1 MNVSIPPTATLLLF
15 AGTAFLLVIVPG
27 PNMFFILSKGI
38 SYGRRAAFA
47 SAFGVELGTLVHVFG
62 TVIGISA
69 LIAASPVAFNVL
81 KYAGAAYLV
90 YLAYRASRAPKS
102 QLEEAVPDQSLLRT
116 LGSAALVNVLN
127 PKVALFF
134 LALFPQFI
142 DPDRSSVPSQTL
154 ILGLVFFLIA
164 LALDLLYALG
174 SVAVGRWLD
183 RNPKFQFWQRLLSC
197 ITLLGL
203 GVFAAL
209 A

>member
-1 MNVSIPPTATLLLF
+1 MDMSIPPTATLLLF

-27 PNMFFILSKGI
+27 PNMLFILSKGI
-38 SYGRRAAFA
+38 FSGRRAAFA
-47 SAFGVELGTLVHVFG
+47 SAFGVELGTLVHVVG

-69 LIAASPVAFNVL
+69 LIAASPVAFNIL
-81 KYAGAAYLV
+81 KYAGAAYLL
-90 YLAYRASRAPKS
+90 YLAYRASRAPGS
-102 QLEEAVPDQSLLRT
+102 GLAMETPDQSLLRT

-142 DPDRSSVPSQTL
+142 APELNSVPSQAL
-154 ILGLVFFLIA
+154 VLGLEFFLIA
-164 LALDLLYALG
+164 LALDLLYATG

-183 RNPKFQFWQRLLSC
+183 RNPRFHFWQRLLSSL
-197 ITLLGL
+197 TLLAL
-203 GVFAAL
+203 AVFAAL

>member
-1 MNVSIPPTATLLLF
+1 MDVTIPPTATLLLF

-38 SYGRRAAFA
+38 SSGRRAAFA
-47 SAFGVELGTLVHVFG
+47 SAFGVELGTLVHVLG

-81 KYAGAAYLV
+81 KYLGAAYLV
-90 YLAYRASRAPKS
+90 YLAYRASRAPRSHLTKATP
-102 QLEEAVPDQSLLRT
+102 EQSLLRT

-142 DPDRSSVPSQTL
+142 ASDRSSVASQTL
-154 ILGLVFFLIA
+154 ILGFVFFVVA
-164 LALDLLYALG
+164 LALDLLYAAG

-183 RNPKFQFWQRLLSC
+183 RNPRFGFWQRLLSSA
-197 ITLLGL
+197 TLLTL

>member
-1 MNVSIPPTATLLLF
+1 MDVSIPPPATLALV

-27 PNMFFILSKGI
+27 PNMLFILSKGI
-38 SYGRRAAFA
+38 ISGRRAAFA
-47 SAFGVELGTLVHVFG
+47 SAFGVELGTLVHAVG

-81 KYAGAAYLV
+81 KYAGAAYLL
-90 YLAYRASRAPKS
+90 YLAYRASRAPGNDLTTETS
-102 QLEEAVPDQSLLRT
+102 DQSLLRT

-142 DPDRSSVPSQTL
+142 APELNSVPSQAL
-154 ILGLVFFLIA
+154 ILGMEFFLIA
-164 LALDLLYALG
+164 LALDLLYATG

-183 RNPKFQFWQRLLSC
+183 RNPRFHLWQRVGSAA
-197 ITLLGL
+197 TLVGL
-203 GVFAAL
+203 ALFAAL

>member
-1 MNVSIPPTATLLLF
+1 MELSIPPAATLLLF

-38 SYGRRAAFA
+38 VSGRKAAFA
-47 SAFGVELGTLVHVFG
+47 AAFGVEVGTLVHVLG
-62 TVIGISA
+62 TVVGISA

-90 YLAYRASRAPKS
+90 YLAYQAARAPATHLS
-102 QLEEAVPDQSLLRT
+102 ETTPEQSTLRT
-116 LGSAALVNVLN
+116 VGSAALVNVLN

-142 DPDRSSVPSQTL
+142 DPGRGSAPVEAL
-154 ILGLVFFLIA
+154 VLGLVFFFIA
-164 LALDLLYALG
+164 LALDLLYASG

-183 RNPKFQFWQRLLSC
+183 RHPRMHLWQRVVSAA
-197 ITLLGL
+197 TLLAL
-203 GVFAAL
+203 AVFAAL

>member
-1 MNVSIPPTATLLLF
+1 MELTIPSAATLLLF

-27 PNMFFILSKGI
+27 PNMLFILSKGI
-38 SYGRRAAFA
+38 VSGRRAAFA
-47 SAFGVELGTLVHVFG
+47 AAFGVELGTLVHVLG

-81 KYAGAAYLV
+81 KYAGAVYLV
-90 YLAYRASRAPKS
+90 YLAYKAARAPES
-102 QLEEAVPDQSLLRT
+102 HLSEAVPEQSMFRT

-142 DPDRSSVPSQTL
+142 DPASDSAWLDAL
-154 ILGLVFFLIA
+154 ILGLVFFFIA
-164 LALDLLYALG
+164 LALDLLYASG

-183 RNPKFQFWQRLLSC
+183 SNPKFHFWQRLVSAL
-197 ITLLGL
+197 TLLAL
-203 GVFAAL
+203 AVFAAL

>member
-1 MNVSIPPTATLLLF
+1 MDVSIPPPATLALF

-27 PNMFFILSKGI
+27 PNMLFILSKGI
-38 SYGRRAAFA
+38 ISGRRAAFA
-47 SAFGVELGTLVHVFG
+47 SAFGVELGTLVHVVG

-69 LIAASPVAFNVL
+69 LIAASPVAFNIL
-81 KYAGAAYLV
+81 KYAGAAYLL
-90 YLAYRASRAPKS
+90 YLAWGAFRAQGSGLSR
-102 QLEEAVPDQSLLRT
+102 EVPDQTLLRT

-142 DPDRSSVPSQTL
+142 APELDSVPSQAL

-164 LALDLLYALG
+164 LALDLLYAAG

-183 RNPKFQFWQRLLSC
+183 RNPRFHFWQRLLSAA
-197 ITLLGL
+197 TLLAL
-203 GVFAAL
+203 AVFAAL